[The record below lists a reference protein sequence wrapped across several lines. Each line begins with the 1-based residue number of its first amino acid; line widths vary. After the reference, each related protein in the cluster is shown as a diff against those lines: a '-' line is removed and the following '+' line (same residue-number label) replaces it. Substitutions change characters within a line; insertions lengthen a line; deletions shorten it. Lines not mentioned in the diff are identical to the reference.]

1 MRSNDD
7 VVCRPYIDKS
17 SEFFYLIR
25 DIEERL
31 EQLAR
36 KFDGFKNEMNKD
48 IRDIA
53 NVLKKIKNDLTK

>member
-1 MRSNDD
+1 MSSNDD

-17 SEFFYLIR
+17 SEFLNLIR

-53 NVLKKIKNDLTK
+53 NVSKKIKNDLKK